1 MVAAGQVLGPQSCA
15 HRGVVSRNRD
25 WPALLSGERGSV
37 QRFWRLTLSEHTQNT
52 AACLA
57 EVGNPGHGCRS
68 PRGHKPSCARLFVSV
83 RVAEVGVTRSGAP
96 RLRPPG
102 FILLLKLHST
112 SLFPRATLFMKHPVG
127 GGLKSAHSGVM
138 SPFVSSG
145 PCILSGDPFSRTGLV
160 KMSLA

>member
-15 HRGVVSRNRD
+15 HRGVVSSNRD
-25 WPALLSGERGSV
+25 CPALLSERGSV
-37 QRFWRLTLSEHTQNT
+37 QRFCLSTHRTPQHVWQGSGKPRPRMLKRSRGLKPRL
-52 AACLA
+52 CD
-57 EVGNPGHGCRS
+57 
-68 PRGHKPSCARLFVSV
+68 SV
-83 RVAEVGVTRSGAP
+83 ASAWRSGCNPEWAP

-102 FILLLKLHST
+102 FILLLKLRST

-127 GGLKSAHSGVM
+127 GGGLKSTHSGVI

-145 PCILSGDPFSRTGLV
+145 PCIPERRPLFRTGLV